1 MGTNPKGCFLGSMGG
16 RSLVV
21 FQGMKVGFFKFP
33 NELFFWWYGMG
44 VWTKHIGFLFIIYLL
59 LFFLVFFSFVI

>member
-21 FQGMKVGFFKFP
+21 FQGMKVGFLKKIPRIYSFG
-33 NELFFWWYGMG
+33 GMG
-44 VWTKHIGFLFIIYLL
+44 WGVWRK
-59 LFFLVFFSFVI
+59 

>member
-21 FQGMKVGFFKFP
+21 FQGMKVGFLKKNPRIYSFG
-33 NELFFWWYGMG
+33 GMG
-44 VWTKHIGFLFIIYLL
+44 WGVWRKWFFFFFFFF
-59 LFFLVFFSFVI
+59 LFFLLLDMVT